1 MADIQAQLSLVG
13 DYIAQAWNL
22 LRAQKLPEDLPERS
36 LGNSGEELT
45 HEQYI
50 AYELRRKLEEGEELS
65 HDFCV
70 ECAKVLGVDSDQVR
84 SAFGPDIVADRPKEN
99 RGQVRHGD
107 EGEDD
112 MIYIPEVASESSSVP
127 RGTTVAGSPLAT
139 DWVKDLLPDGQEN
152 PIVSSLLRSSVPSL
166 TTNGSDVSWED
177 FTGEHVIEC
186 IDCFNSASTT
196 EREKIA
202 GMIKL
207 AKIVETTE
215 DGSDLGRRERHENQ
229 VRLLNAMIENDGL
242 NAIHEIQAG
251 FADKQIRQLA
261 AHLLAKIASKIYEGW
276 N

>member
-1 MADIQAQLSLVG
+1 
-13 DYIAQAWNL
+13 
-22 LRAQKLPEDLPERS
+22 
-36 LGNSGEELT
+36 
-45 HEQYI
+45 
-50 AYELRRKLEEGEELS
+50 
-65 HDFCV
+65 
-70 ECAKVLGVDSDQVR
+70 
-84 SAFGPDIVADRPKEN
+84 
-99 RGQVRHGD
+99 
-107 EGEDD
+107 
-112 MIYIPEVASESSSVP
+112 VP